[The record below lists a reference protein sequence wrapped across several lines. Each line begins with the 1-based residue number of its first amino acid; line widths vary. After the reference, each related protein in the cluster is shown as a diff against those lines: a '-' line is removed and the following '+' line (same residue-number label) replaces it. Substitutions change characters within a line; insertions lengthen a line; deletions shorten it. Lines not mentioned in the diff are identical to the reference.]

1 MPTSIDSETHRSPRG
16 PRHPLRCNLR
26 SSVADASFFGAMV
39 GLGETYLPAF
49 ALAIGFGQVIS
60 GLVASVPI
68 FVGGMVQL
76 LAHRFLPGCA
86 SYKRWVVIASTLQAL
101 AFIPLVIAA
110 IYGSISIWVLFAVA
124 SVYWASGLAAGPAW
138 NTWIA
143 QIVPIQIRP
152 NFFAKRNRFTQLA
165 TLGGFLLGGLF
176 LYLGNQSGNVLLGFA
191 CIFLVAFVSR
201 IVSAFF
207 LGAHRQPRP
216 RAARSSAETS
226 AIAHSEHFS
235 SKGKRLI
242 LYLVC
247 IQAFVQFSG
256 PYFTPYMLKQLNFS
270 YNAFVLL
277 IGVSFV
283 SKAFA
288 FALWGRIG
296 QRRGAEFLLWIGGI
310 GIIPAS
316 FLWTL
321 SNSIAWLAVVQ
332 IVSGIVWAA
341 YELGFFLRF
350 LQDIPQKRRAQLLT
364 YYNFANAT
372 AWCGGSLLGGWFLA
386 TWNASFEAY
395 HGLFII
401 SSVGRCLCLGLLW
414 NVDRKGMHRIW
425 NLVRRASL
433 KPSTAASTLPSPT
446 GNSNPRPAESATHAA

>member
-1 MPTSIDSETHRSPRG
+1 
-16 PRHPLRCNLR
+16 
-26 SSVADASFFGAMV
+26 MV

-49 ALAIGFGQVIS
+49 ALAIGFGQVVS

-86 SYKRWVVIASTLQAL
+86 SYKRWVVITSTLQAL

-110 IYGSISIWVLFAVA
+110 VYGSISIWVLFAVA
-124 SVYWASGLAAGPAW
+124 SLYWASGLAAGPAW

-165 TLGGFLLGGLF
+165 TFGGFLLGGFF
-176 LYLGNQSGNVLLGFA
+176 LYLGKYSGNVLLGFA
-191 CIFLVAFVSR
+191 CIFLVAFASR
-201 IVSAFF
+201 IVSAVF

-216 RAARSSAETS
+216 RGIRTSTATESARN
-226 AIAHSEHFS
+226 EHFS
-235 SKGKRLI
+235 PKGKRLI

-270 YNAFVLL
+270 YNAFVFL

-296 QRRGAEFLLWIGGI
+296 QRRGAEFLLWMGGI

-321 SNSIAWLAVVQ
+321 SNSIAWLATVQ
-332 IVSGIVWAA
+332 IISGIVWAA

-372 AWCGGSLLGGWFLA
+372 AWCGGALLGGWYLA
-386 TWNASFEAY
+386 TWSASFEAY
-395 HGLFII
+395 HGLFMI
-401 SSVGRCLCLGLLW
+401 SSVGRCACLLLLW
-414 NVDRKGMHRIW
+414 NVDRHGMTRIW
-425 NLVRRASL
+425 NLVRRASVR
-433 KPSTAASTLPSPT
+433 PNIATSTLPAATASA
-446 GNSNPRPAESATHAA
+446 GNHAAETTTHAA